1 MSGEGNPRTS
11 TAKSTGKNSLAGTL
25 PVLALI
31 YVLGSFMI
39 RHYHSMP
46 VYLRFIFVVIIALG
60 AGWVLLLG
68 MFAIGLGKIYGTVAH
83 VQIQSPAFIRGIQER
98 FNSEIVQLESF
109 GFQTALYFGE
119 SISAFRLFLFLP
131 AVVYVMMWV
140 KGEPLA
146 FYGGFRIVNGNPVL
160 VAKDRSAYVH
170 PGGLGITFHT
180 ALRDGTILMTR
191 NYESG
196 GQYAQEVI
204 VRCVK
209 APLAEMWAAHQRE
222 VASIA
227 TDLNPVD
234 RQNGFEFYS
243 AMDRKATPTNI

>member
-11 TAKSTGKNSLAGTL
+11 TAKSTGKNSLSGAL

-39 RHYHSMP
+39 RHYQSMP

-68 MFAIGLGKIYGTVAH
+68 LFAIGLRKIYGTVAH
-83 VQIQSPAFIRGIQER
+83 VQIQSPAFTRIMQKR
-98 FNSEIVQLESF
+98 FNPEIRQLETL
-109 GFQTALYFGE
+109 GFQTAFYFGE
-119 SISAFRLFLFLP
+119 SVSAFRLFLFLP
-131 AVVYVMMWV
+131 AVVYIKMWI

-146 FYGGFRIVNGNPVL
+146 LYGGFRIVNGNPVL

-170 PGGLGITFHT
+170 PSGLGVTFHT
-180 ALRDGTILMTR
+180 GFRDGTILMTR
-191 NYESG
+191 SYESG
-196 GQYAQEVI
+196 GQYAQKVI
-204 VRCVK
+204 MRCLK

-222 VASIA
+222 IESIA
-227 TDLNPVD
+227 TGLNPVD
-234 RQNGFEFYS
+234 RQSSFEFYS
-243 AMDRKATPTNI
+243 AMDRKATPTDI